1 MQTSIFV
8 CNNVYF
14 GGIFH
19 ANESQTCLPIPCSK
33 TLQII
38 ASIFANYSA
47 CKHQFSFAK
56 ICVFSGIFHAKES
69 HTFLLN
75 ACLKTLQ
82 IIASICAKICMQ
94 TSIFVCNNVYFGGIF
109 HANESQTWLP
119 IPCSKTLQIIASI
132 FANYSACKHQF
143 SFAIMCIFQVYF
155 MQKKAIRSY

>member
-8 CNNVYF
+8 CNNVCF

-56 ICVFSGIFHAKES
+56 ICVFSRYISCKRKPYVPAKC
-69 HTFLLN
+69 LLKN
-75 ACLKTLQ
+75 L
-82 IIASICAKICMQ
+82 
-94 TSIFVCNNVYFGGIF
+94 
-109 HANESQTWLP
+109 
-119 IPCSKTLQIIASI
+119 
-132 FANYSACKHQF
+132 ANYSVNLCNKSACKHQF
-143 SFAIMCIFQVYF
+143 SFAIMCILVVYF
-155 MQKKAIRSY
+155 MQMRVKLGCRFRAQKPCKL

>member
-56 ICVFSGIFHAKES
+56 ICVFSRYISCKRKPYVPATCMLKNLANYSFNCCKQVCMQLLIFLCNSVHFGGIFHAKES
-69 HTFLLN
+69 HTFLLI
-75 ACLKTLQ
+75 ACFKT
-82 IIASICAKICMQ
+82 
-94 TSIFVCNNVYFGGIF
+94 F
-109 HANESQTWLP
+109 
-119 IPCSKTLQIIASI
+119 
-132 FANYSACKHQF
+132 
-143 SFAIMCIFQVYF
+143 
-155 MQKKAIRSY
+155 